1 MIKRRTWR
9 GSRCPAPY
17 GIQSQGVVESN
28 PCGDSQLEV
37 AVEALGKT
45 VIRRRRS
52 KRQSNPFQSE
62 KRLSTGLDLGEPFW
76 RTKNRQDLHHPI
88 AKNSLPV
95 FAGPQT
101 TSVKCPDIQ
110 KLKQAGCHELRPC
123 FGLPDLLVLLTLCR
137 LFACE
142 PSPIA
147 WFFAFLLNFE
157 DTGSLLKSF
166 QWYPF
171 SRSKW
176 RCLAIASTNAG
187 GTLSPC
193 SVKNKHSGSGSP
205 VAKING
211 TPAFSTKSRPA
222 PITNMGLQ

>member
-1 MIKRRTWR
+1 MEADAQRHTVFSRRELSNQIRAETLSWKSQ
-9 GSRCPAPY
+9 SRRLA
-17 GIQSQGVVESN
+17 
-28 PCGDSQLEV
+28 
-37 AVEALGKT
+37 
-45 VIRRRRS
+45 
-52 KRQSNPFQSE
+52 
-62 KRLSTGLDLGEPFW
+62 KRLLDGGDLNDNLIRSSLKSGYRRGWIWASLFGAQ
-76 RTKNRQDLHHPI
+76 KNRQDLHHPI